1 MNIDQCK
8 LEDGEYT
15 LLECV
20 GYIEEFE
27 MDIKDGKEIIY
38 QIISQPFSKVQV
50 YDRNFTLKCD
60 LYENENW
67 FKNSDEVFD
76 NVKEQNFSSG
86 RRK

>member
-20 GYIEEFE
+20 DYIEEFE
-27 MDIKDGKEIIY
+27 MEVKNGKEKIY
-38 QIISQPFSKVQV
+38 QITSQPFSKVQV
-50 YDRNFTLKCD
+50 DDRNFTLKCD

-86 RRK
+86 KRK

>member
-1 MNIDQCK
+1 MNIDTCK
-8 LEDGEYT
+8 LEDGDYT
-15 LLECV
+15 LLECF
-20 GYIEEFE
+20 GYIDEFE
-27 MDIKDGKEIIY
+27 MSVKKGEPTIY
-38 QIISQPFSKVQV
+38 QITTFPFSKTKI
-50 YDRNFTLKCD
+50 DDKNFTLKCD